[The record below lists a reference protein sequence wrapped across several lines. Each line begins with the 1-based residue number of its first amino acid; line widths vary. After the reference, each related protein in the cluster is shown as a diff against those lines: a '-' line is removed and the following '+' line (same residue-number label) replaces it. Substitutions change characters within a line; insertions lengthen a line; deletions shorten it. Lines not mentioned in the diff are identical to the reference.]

1 MRTTK
6 SSQLIVAIIGS
17 LFMILP
23 LIFGISAPYNILA
36 IFIGAILMWLFVDV
50 GYPSILVLV
59 ALSFIP
65 DIGFSNVISASFGNT
80 TIMFLIFSFIVAYS
94 LNKHGV
100 LRRVA
105 NLFIYSSIS
114 NKSYIHLFLMVN
126 IAVLLIGA
134 FMAPTVTFIIF
145 LPILEEIYK
154 SLGMRRNLFIK
165 LLTSSVAI
173 TTSISCAITPFH
185 HSH

>member
-1 MRTTK
+1 M
-6 SSQLIVAIIGS
+6 
-17 LFMILP
+17 
-23 LIFGISAPYNILA
+23 
-36 IFIGAILMWLFVDV
+36 

-94 LNKHGV
+94 LNKHGA

-105 NLFIYSSIS
+105 NLFVYSNIS

-126 IAVLLIGA
+126 IAALLIGA